1 MIKYKRITRFF
12 YDKEL
17 IKKAFRLAARH
28 RFIYRTDIIAP
39 YKRPVFLK
47 KKFVTLRTT
56 RLFYLTLTYKQF
68 WRMAVN
74 AKRKEGLFE
83 KHFCLAL
90 EGRLI
95 SFLYRTSFVSNM
107 FESIQLVKQSF
118 ITINRK
124 TFNYVNESVNLF
136 DILSFH
142 PIIKS
147 FVYLDIHERL
157 YTGRKT
163 IRYLFNPPK
172 YIFVS
177 YWFLFAYMFMYPRRR
192 KLVFPISV
200 DIYRA
205 TGYAH

>member
-1 MIKYKRITRFF
+1 MHLVKVNFLRAAKR
-12 YDKEL
+12 
-17 IKKAFRLAARH
+17 

-39 YKRPVFLK
+39 YKKPILLK
-47 KKFVTLRTT
+47 KKFLTLRTV

-83 KHFCLAL
+83 RHFCLAL

-95 SFLYRTSFVSNM
+95 SFLYRTTFVSNM

-118 ITINRK
+118 ISVNKK
-124 TFNYVNESVNLF
+124 TLNFVNQSVNLF

-142 PIIKS
+142 PVIKS
-147 FVYLDIHERL
+147 VIYIELFKRVYNKGKRIL
-157 YTGRKT
+157 
-163 IRYLFNPPK
+163 YLFNPPK
-172 YIFVS
+172 YMFVS
-177 YWFLFAYMFMYPRRR
+177 YWFLFAYMITYPSR
-192 KLVFPISV
+192 KQLVFPIPI

-205 TGYAH
+205 TGFAF